1 MRNVTKDIKL
11 NLVKAKLL
19 KTPRDTSKRP
29 SYGRSSFKQDAPAAR
44 SGWSPTENNAGA
56 KPYVKQDRPQQ
67 DWTRTADGETGIR
80 KGKDDW
86 KLKSPRKKF
95 RVGAKVPY
103 GKSESE
109 NIDGLNLLY
118 GIHSVS
124 AALRNPARKFK
135 NLFATEN
142 GAVRLAEDGELPI
155 EATIVTA
162 DIISKRLSPD
172 AVHQGVLLEVEPL
185 EPLPLSKIPM
195 DAIVLALDQ
204 VTDPHN
210 VGAIL
215 RSCAAFNVA
224 ALIITD
230 RHSPEVTGVLA
241 KAASGALEHVPFATV
256 RNLSTALDTL
266 KERGFMCVGLDSEA
280 PVAISEAKIQAPL
293 VLVMGAEGKGLRQ
306 KTRETCTDL
315 VRLDMPGAIKSLNVS
330 NAAAIALYA
339 VTSGL
344 QNK

>member
-1 MRNVTKDIKL
+1 
-11 NLVKAKLL
+11 L
-19 KTPRDTSKRP
+19 KPPYDKSRRP
-29 SYGRSSFKQDAPAAR
+29 SNNKPAYDKPVTN
-44 SGWSPTENNAGA
+44 WSPNQADEQPRA
-56 KPYVKQDRPQQ
+56 
-67 DWTRTADGETGIR
+67 RTAPKRTEWRKPASENAYTDSYSAKDGP

-95 RVGAKVPY
+95 RTPTKVPY

-109 NIDGLNLLY
+109 NVDGLNLLY

-124 AALRNPARKFK
+124 AALQNPARKFK

-142 GAVRLAEDGELPI
+142 GAIRLSEDGELPI

-162 DIISKRLSPD
+162 DVISKRLTPD
-172 AVHQGVLLEVEPL
+172 AVHQGVLLEAEPL
-185 EPLPLSKIPM
+185 EPLPLSKISTNS
-195 DAIVLALDQ
+195 IVLALDQ

-256 RNLSTALDTL
+256 RNLSAALDTL
-266 KERGFMCVGLDSEA
+266 KERGFMVVGLDSEA
-280 PVAISEAKIQAPL
+280 PAAISQIKMQHPL

-315 VRLDMPGAIKSLNVS
+315 VRLDMPGTIKSLNVS

-339 VTSGL
+339 VTTSL
-344 QNK
+344 KS

>member
-1 MRNVTKDIKL
+1 MNIFFYREF
-11 NLVKAKLL
+11 AL
-19 KTPRDTSKRP
+19 KPPYDKSRRTYSDKPTTS
-29 SYGRSSFKQDAPAAR
+29 
-44 SGWSPTENNAGA
+44 WSPTQADEPPRARATPKRTEWRKPASENTPNDTYGA
-56 KPYVKQDRPQQ
+56 KDKDAFR
-67 DWTRTADGETGIR
+67 
-80 KGKDDW
+80 GKDAW

-95 RVGAKVPY
+95 RTPTKVPY

-135 NLFATEN
+135 RLFATEN
-142 GAVRLAEDGELPI
+142 GAIRLAEDGELPI

-162 DIISKRLSPD
+162 DIISKRLTPD
-172 AVHQGVLLEVEPL
+172 AVHQGVLLEAEPL
-185 EPLPLSKIPM
+185 EPLPLSKIPL
-195 DAIVLALDQ
+195 DSIVLALDQ

-256 RNLSTALDTL
+256 RNLSAALDTL

-280 PVAISEAKIQAPL
+280 PLAISETKMQHPL

-306 KTRETCTDL
+306 KTRDTCTDL
-315 VRLDMPGAIKSLNVS
+315 VRLDMPGVIKSLNVS

-339 VTSGL
+339 VTNAVKS
-344 QNK
+344 